1 MVGKRQKS
9 IAITKRRKVL
19 PGHRPVTH
27 YIPPMRLTG
36 REVTKINL
44 TTKRRKVLYGQVPAH
59 DALCA
64 SFGHILSVL
73 KQKVC
78 KEFNF
83 FLASPKR
90 NKKRRQRLY
99 ISTKLSTQYPLALR
113 QSSKIQHCSC
123 EFSAELG
130 LRWCKT
136 ECIRPPPKKQKL
148 NTIANSRFRGLTVPL
163 LCVR

>member
-1 MVGKRQKS
+1 VW
-9 IAITKRRKVL
+9 L
-19 PGHRPVTH
+19 VT
-27 YIPPMRLTG
+27 YQGDLYG
-36 REVTKINL
+36 REATKINL

-99 ISTKLSTQYPLALR
+99 ISTKLSAQYPLALR

-130 LRWCKT
+130 LRWCGV
-136 ECIRPPPKKQKL
+136 ECILSPPQKTIIKQICKPQISQ
-148 NTIANSRFRGLTVPL
+148 TYCAAI
-163 LCVR
+163 VRAVMFYCCRAVTEMR